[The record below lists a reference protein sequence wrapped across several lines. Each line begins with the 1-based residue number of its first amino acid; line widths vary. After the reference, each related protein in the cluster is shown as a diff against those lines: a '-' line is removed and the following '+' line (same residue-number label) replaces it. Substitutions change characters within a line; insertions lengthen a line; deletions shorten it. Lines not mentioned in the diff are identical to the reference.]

1 MEGQNKKTHKILLFL
16 IKIIANRL
24 TEIDL
29 FVIMK
34 WGVVELEKMGRT
46 TDIILSNT
54 KEVFHSGT
62 AK

>member
-1 MEGQNKKTHKILLFL
+1 MHKILLFL

-34 WGVVELEKMGRT
+34 WGIVELEKIGRT